1 MESLVAEPNG
11 IYKLEKRFDKV
22 DEELNDLKDDLAKA
36 IRGLSMSIDRQ
47 STSILSFD
55 STVDKLNTKFESF
68 LHIASNAIPIKA
80 VGWMFAIILI
90 FVVLLIAGIEGIKVL
105 SKAWMPLL

>member
-1 MESLVAEPNG
+1 MAEPNG